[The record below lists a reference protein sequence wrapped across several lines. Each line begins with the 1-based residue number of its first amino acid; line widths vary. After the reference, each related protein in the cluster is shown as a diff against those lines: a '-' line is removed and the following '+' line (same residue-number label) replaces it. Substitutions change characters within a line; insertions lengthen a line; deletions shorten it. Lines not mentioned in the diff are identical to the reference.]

1 MAFFS
6 SFLWVVYRILRNNS
20 LQTHVNGAH
29 TLQKHRAF
37 PMGLNHTETQ
47 SGPFHVDGATGSDS
61 LQNSTLPKGS
71 RFFQVQYKFSS
82 NIWIH
87 FQWKTCGL
95 MKLPDVTT
103 CQNIEMLLLV
113 NPYFRGAFDRGWI
126 TILILFF

>member
-1 MAFFS
+1 MIFFS
-6 SFLWVVYRILRNNS
+6 FFLWVVYRIQWNNS
-20 LQTHVNGAH
+20 LQIYKNGTH
-29 TLQKHRAF
+29 TLQKHFTF

-61 LQNSTLPKGS
+61 LQNSTLRKGS